1 MSIENQIV
9 VYLKQNFE
17 ASPVNLAGVIPVSKQ
32 MLHRVLK
39 RMIEEDLLEK
49 IGRTPKVYYRL
60 KEKVEKKQAP
70 REDISE
76 EEKLFLN
83 DHFNMFTETGNELDG
98 IEGFERWC
106 AKQRLPL
113 QKTISEFINTRQKY
127 LAYYKNNQ
135 FIDGTEKL
143 VNTKGFNKVCI
154 NKMYYGDF
162 YAIERF
168 GKTKIGNLLHFAKQ
182 GQNKMLMEKICS
194 QLKPKIEKLISE
206 KEIDAVGYI
215 PPTIKREV
223 QLMNYMKRSFNFSL
237 PHINIKKVSGVI
249 PIPQKA
255 LAKLEERISNARS
268 SIVVDDKRMFKKILL
283 IDDAVGS
290 GATIN
295 ETACKMKLKK
305 MTAEVIGFAVVGS
318 FKGFDVIQE
327 V

>member
-1 MSIENQIV
+1 MSIENQV
-9 VYLKQNFE
+9 VIYLRQNFE
-17 ASPVNLAGVIPVSKQ
+17 ASPVNLADVIPVSKQ

-39 RMIEEDLLEK
+39 RMIEDDLLEK

-168 GKTKIGNLLHFAKQ
+168 GKTKIGIF
-182 GQNKMLMEKICS
+182 
-194 QLKPKIEKLISE
+194 
-206 KEIDAVGYI
+206 YI
-215 PPTIKREV
+215 LPNRDRIKR
-223 QLMNYMKRSFNFSL
+223 
-237 PHINIKKVSGVI
+237 
-249 PIPQKA
+249 
-255 LAKLEERISNARS
+255 
-268 SIVVDDKRMFKKILL
+268 
-283 IDDAVGS
+283 
-290 GATIN
+290 
-295 ETACKMKLKK
+295 
-305 MTAEVIGFAVVGS
+305 
-318 FKGFDVIQE
+318 
-327 V
+327 

>member
-1 MSIENQIV
+1 MSIDNQIII
-9 VYLKQNFE
+9 YLRQNFE
-17 ASPVNLAGVIPVSKQ
+17 ASPVNLADVIPVSKQ

-39 RMIEEDLLEK
+39 KMIEDDLLEK

-60 KEKVEKKQAP
+60 KEKSERKQAP
-70 REDISE
+70 REKISE
-76 EEKLFLN
+76 DEELFLN
-83 DHFNMFTETGNELDG
+83 EHFNMFTETGNELDG

-106 AKQRLPL
+106 AKQKLPL
-113 QKTISEFINTRQKY
+113 QKTIVEYINTRQKY
-127 LAYYKNNQ
+127 LAYYGNNQ
-135 FIDGTEKL
+135 LIDGMEKL
-143 VNTKGFNKVCI
+143 INTKGFTKVCI

-182 GQNKMLMEKICS
+182 GQNKMLMEKICKL
-194 QLKPKIEKLISE
+194 LKSVIEKLIRE

-237 PHINIKKVSGVI
+237 PHINIKKVSGII

-268 SIVVDDKRMFKKILL
+268 SIVVDDKRMFKKVLL